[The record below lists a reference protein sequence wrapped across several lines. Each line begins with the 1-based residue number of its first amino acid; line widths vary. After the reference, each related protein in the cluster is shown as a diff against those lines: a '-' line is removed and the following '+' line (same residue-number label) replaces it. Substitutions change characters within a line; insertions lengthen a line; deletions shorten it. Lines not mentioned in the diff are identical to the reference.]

1 MKKTPHI
8 IVGTFFFVLIIVTCT
23 LSKQAQAQEVAIT
36 GKKIEYT
43 LAYPGI
49 LPDNPLYSVKL
60 FRDNVV
66 YFLSRDYIK
75 KANIKLDQS
84 DKKAHMAI
92 ELSKKGKWRMAI
104 TTIIDG
110 EQDFLKIPKLL
121 ATSKKQGNG
130 PTGNFILT
138 LKLANEK
145 HREVIEGLLKDV
157 PRGESIRFDQ
167 ALSLNKTI
175 RTQLQKL

>member
-1 MKKTPHI
+1 MKKTPQLIAGTLLLLAI
-8 IVGTFFFVLIIVTCT
+8 IAPSILCKRV
-23 LSKQAQAQEVAIT
+23 SAQEVVIT
-36 GKKIEYT
+36 GKKIEYI

-49 LPDNPLYSVKL
+49 LPDNPLYSVKKI
-60 FRDNVV
+60 RDNVV

-75 KANIKLDQS
+75 KANLKLDQS

-92 ELSKKGKWRMAI
+92 ELSKKGKWRLAI
-104 TTIIDG
+104 ETIIDG

-121 ATSKKQGNG
+121 TTSKKQGNG

-145 HREVIEGLLKDV
+145 HREVVESLLKDA
-157 PRGESIRFDQ
+157 PRGESAQFDQ
-167 ALSLNKTI
+167 ALNLNKAI
-175 RTQLQKL
+175 YTQLQKL

>member
-1 MKKTPHI
+1 
-8 IVGTFFFVLIIVTCT
+8 
-23 LSKQAQAQEVAIT
+23 
-36 GKKIEYT
+36 
-43 LAYPGI
+43 
-49 LPDNPLYSVKL
+49 
-60 FRDNVV
+60 
-66 YFLSRDYIK
+66 
-75 KANIKLDQS
+75 
-84 DKKAHMAI
+84 
-92 ELSKKGKWRMAI
+92 MAI